1 MKRLILILS
10 LLATPAFSQSVPL
23 KEVEHVREGLI
34 TAGMALKIDEECSS
48 VTVRMLRG
56 LAFLNG
62 LRSHAEGL
70 GYTDA
75 QIEAHLDD
83 KAEEMRLRAIAN
95 DRLAAKGAV
104 VGDAAS
110 YCAVGEAEMAAGSQ
124 LGRLLR

>member
-10 LLATPAFSQSVPL
+10 LLATPALSQSVPL